1 MGGEAGL
8 PCLSIQEHVCRYG
21 NGPPPPDGDVP
32 ILAPGG
38 SAVCCGSR
46 GAIDAYIGSREGGP
60 KPCSGAVELS
70 VGGERTVILI

>member
-8 PCLSIQEHVCRYG
+8 PCLSIQEHVCLYG
-21 NGPPPPDGDVP
+21 NCPTDDVP

-38 SAVCCGSR
+38 RPDCCGSR
-46 GAIDAYIGSREGGP
+46 GAMDAYMGSLEGGP